1 VQWNRLVALAP
12 FASLARPSRETNE
25 GRKADRAAI
34 HAELAEVIRGHR
46 TEELLALLRQSGLVV
61 APVNP
66 VSVVREMPGVR
77 EHLIR
82 TTLPDGRQVRLPPA
96 AVETGRG
103 EFPLAP
109 HYGEHTRK
117 ILEETGLEESAI
129 DNLVREGV
137 VR

>member
-1 VQWNRLVALAP
+1 VGLQVRYQFLQLA
-12 FASLARPSRETNE
+12 
-25 GRKADRAAI
+25 AA
-34 HAELAEVIRGHR
+34 IRGHR

-66 VSVVREMPGVR
+66 VSAVREMPGVR
-77 EHLIR
+77 EHLTR
-82 TTLPDGRQVRLPPA
+82 TNLPDGRQVRLPPA
-96 AVETGRG
+96 AVDTGRQ

-117 ILEETGLEESAI
+117 ILEQTGLEDSAI
-129 DNLVREGV
+129 DDLVREGV